1 MGTKT
6 IWITERD
13 KKRLID
19 LVKDI
24 RELERTGGLPQLQ
37 AQLDQARVVAPNEIP
52 EDVVTM
58 NCFVRLLDTGTREET
73 ECWLRFSPDSRTAS
87 RVVPI
92 LSELGIALLGNKEGD
107 IIEWSDQSGKR
118 RSKILEI
125 IFQPERLGN
134 YEL

>member
-1 MGTKT
+1 MSAKA

-13 KKRLID
+13 KKRLAD
-19 LVKDI
+19 LVKEI

-37 AQLDQARVVAPNEIP
+37 AHLDQAKVVAPNEIP

-58 NCFVRLLDTGTREET
+58 NCFVRLLDVDTQEET
-73 ECWLRFSPDSRTAS
+73 ECWLRFSADSKPAC

-107 IIEWSDQSGKR
+107 TIEWSDQSGKR
-118 RSKILEI
+118 RSQILEI

-134 YEL
+134 YDL

>member
-1 MGTKT
+1 MNTKA

-13 KKRLID
+13 KKRLMD
-19 LVKDI
+19 LVKGI
-24 RELERTGGLPQLQ
+24 RRLEKTGELPQLQ
-37 AQLDQARVVAPNEIP
+37 AQLDQARVVAPSEIP

-58 NCFVRLLDTGTREET
+58 NCFVRLLDTGTCEET

-107 IIEWSDQSGKR
+107 IIEWSDQLEKR
-118 RSKILEI
+118 KSKILEI

>member
-1 MGTKT
+1 M
-6 IWITERD
+6 
-13 KKRLID
+13 D
-19 LVKDI
+19 LVRGI
-24 RELERTGGLPQLQ
+24 RRLEKTGELPHLQ

-58 NCFVRLLDTGTREET
+58 NCFVRLLDTGTRDET
-73 ECWLRFSPDSRTAS
+73 ECWLRFSPGSRTAS

-92 LSELGIALLGNKEGD
+92 LSELGIALLGSKEGD

-118 RSKILEI
+118 RSKIVEI

-134 YEL
+134 HEL

>member
-1 MGTKT
+1 MNTKA

-13 KKRLID
+13 KKRLTD
-19 LVKDI
+19 LVKEI

-37 AQLDQARVVAPNEIP
+37 AQIDQARVVAPNEIP

-58 NCFVRLLDTGTREET
+58 NCFVRLSDVDTKEET
-73 ECWLRFSPDSRTAS
+73 ECWLRFSADPKPAC

-107 IIEWSDQSGKR
+107 IIEWSDGSGER
-118 RSKILEI
+118 RSKIVEI

-134 YEL
+134 YDL